1 MSTIRVLAVPGS
13 LRRGSHNTALAR
25 AAAEV
30 APEGVEVTVW
40 EGLRE
45 LPHYDADLDGDDP
58 PAAVAALRETFAAAD
73 ALLFVTPE
81 YNASIPGVL
90 KNAVDWLSRPFP
102 GNAVFG
108 RPTAV
113 VGASTGRFGG
123 VWAQDELRKSLRT
136 AGARVVPGGVA
147 VPKAPE
153 RFDADGR
160 LADDELRGQ
169 LHDLLGELVAE
180 VSPVGS

>member
-1 MSTIRVLAVPGS
+1 MPDIRVLAVAGS
-13 LRRGSHNTALAR
+13 LRRDSHNAALVR
-25 AAAEV
+25 AAREV
-30 APEGVEVTVW
+30 APDGVRVDVW

-45 LPHYDADLDGDDP
+45 LPHYDGDLDTEHP
-58 PAAVAALRETFAAAD
+58 PAAVAALRDAFAGAD
-73 ALLFVTPE
+73 ALLFATPE

-113 VGASTGRFGG
+113 VGTSTGRYGG
-123 VWAQDELRKSLRT
+123 VWAQEELRKTLRT

-147 VPKAPE
+147 VAGSAE
-153 RFDADGR
+153 RFDAEGR
-160 LADDELRGQ
+160 LTDPELRDA
-169 LHDLLGELVAE
+169 LRAVLRELAAE
-180 VSPVGS
+180 TAPVGA